1 MRDRER
7 IRTFAPGLGVVVFA
21 FALWTLTRPGAL
33 FRPAWLFVGLCIAA
47 LLAAGPGRLR
57 WRTRLVMAAVSCV
70 LVALIL
76 WR

>member
-33 FRPAWLFVGLCIAA
+33 FRPAWLFVGLCIAT
-47 LLAAGPGRLR
+47 LLAAGRVR

-70 LVALIL
+70 LVVLIL